1 MRRRIKLAAAVV
13 GLVGLGATAG
23 FASNTFTD
31 VPAGRF
37 YSDAVDWAF
46 NNGVTVGTSATT
58 FSPEDPA
65 TRAQSVTLLHRY
77 DQNVVQPA
85 LDDISSAITTNTG
98 DIAGLATAIT
108 SNAGGIA
115 GLDTLGELSCTAA
128 QVVINDNGWR
138 CADPVLTRSFAGVMN
153 YDVDNG
159 GEYTSVAIGTDGNP
173 VISHYDGSDG
183 GGLVIYVCGNEAC
196 TTGTSRTLDGEY
208 WAGYFTSIAIGANGN
223 PIISYRRNDGFTDE
237 GQPAFTQ
244 GSLRLYVCDD
254 PACTTG
260 TKRTL
265 VAASEEVFDPGNQG
279 FATSIAIGDN
289 GNPVISHGGPFSG
302 LHLYVCDD
310 PTCTTGTNRTL
321 ATASLGYDP
330 ESDYFV
336 AGLHTS
342 VAIGADGNPVISH
355 QIGNLYGM
363 GDFVGGLALYVC
375 DDPACTTGTKRTL
388 GVADPAIP
396 EGWEGYFTSIAIGD
410 DGNPVIS
417 HGGPFSGL
425 HLYVC
430 DDPTCTTGTNRT
442 LATSSLNSCG
452 GSPIDVG
459 EEPDYCTAGQF
470 TSVAIGAD
478 GNPVISHQVSD
489 LAGNGVTGLAL
500 YVCDD
505 PACTT
510 GTNLELAVVE
520 DLVVGWYTS
529 VAIGADGNP
538 VISHGMFPDEETVDG
553 PEILALYVCD
563 DPACTTGTNRTLV
576 TQGEPGGYTSIA
588 IGVDGNPIISHYCDD
603 CGTLD
608 LYVCDDPACTT
619 GTNRTLVTAD
629 YLENGV
635 RVGGHTSIAIGVD
648 GNPVISHTAELT
660 DGPNLNV
667 AIAVFAV
674 TGIAFE

>member
-196 TTGTSRTLDGEY
+196 TTGTSRTLDNED

-223 PIISYRRNDGFTDE
+223 PIISYRRAVEEMEYIFSVT
-237 GQPAFTQ
+237 A
-244 GSLRLYVCDD
+244 GSLELYVC
-254 PACTTG
+254 G
-260 TKRTL
+260 
-265 VAASEEVFDPGNQG
+265 
-279 FATSIAIGDN
+279 
-289 GNPVISHGGPFSG
+289 
-302 LHLYVCDD
+302 
-310 PTCTTGTNRTL
+310 
-321 ATASLGYDP
+321 
-330 ESDYFV
+330 
-336 AGLHTS
+336 
-342 VAIGADGNPVISH
+342 
-355 QIGNLYGM
+355 
-363 GDFVGGLALYVC
+363 
-375 DDPACTTGTKRTL
+375 DPACTTGTKRTL

-478 GNPVISHQVSD
+478 GNPVISH
-489 LAGNGVTGLAL
+489 
-500 YVCDD
+500 
-505 PACTT
+505 
-510 GTNLELAVVE
+510 
-520 DLVVGWYTS
+520 
-529 VAIGADGNP
+529 
-538 VISHGMFPDEETVDG
+538 GMFPDEETVDG
-553 PEILALYVCD
+553 PEILA
-563 DPACTTGTNRTLV
+563 
-576 TQGEPGGYTSIA
+576 
-588 IGVDGNPIISHYCDD
+588 
-603 CGTLD
+603 

>member
-85 LDDISSAITTNTG
+85 LDDISSAIT
-98 DIAGLATAIT
+98 

-138 CADPVLTRSFAGVMN
+138 CADPVLTRSFAGVLN
-153 YDVDNG
+153 YDVDYG
-159 GEYTSVAIGTDGNP
+159 GDYTSVAIGTDGNP
-173 VISHYDGSDG
+173 VISYYDGDG
-183 GGLVIYVCGNEAC
+183 RLRIYVCGNEAC

-223 PIISYRRNDGFTDE
+223 PIISYRRAVEEMEYIFSVT
-237 GQPAFTQ
+237 A
-244 GSLRLYVCDD
+244 GSLELYVC
-254 PACTTG
+254 G
-260 TKRTL
+260 
-265 VAASEEVFDPGNQG
+265 
-279 FATSIAIGDN
+279 
-289 GNPVISHGGPFSG
+289 
-302 LHLYVCDD
+302 
-310 PTCTTGTNRTL
+310 
-321 ATASLGYDP
+321 
-330 ESDYFV
+330 
-336 AGLHTS
+336 
-342 VAIGADGNPVISH
+342 
-355 QIGNLYGM
+355 
-363 GDFVGGLALYVC
+363 
-375 DDPACTTGTKRTL
+375 DPACTTGTKRTL

-576 TQGEPGGYTSIA
+576 TQGEPGWYTSIA

-660 DGPNLNV
+660 EDGPNLNV

>member
-196 TTGTSRTLDGEY
+196 TTGTSRTLDNED

-279 FATSIAIGDN
+279 YYTSIAIGDN

-310 PTCTTGTNRTL
+310 PTCTTGTNEHL
-321 ATASLGYDP
+321 VTA
-330 ESDYFV
+330 
-336 AGLHTS
+336 A
-342 VAIGADGNPVISH
+342 
-355 QIGNLYGM
+355 
-363 GDFVGGLALYVC
+363 LALV
-375 DDPACTTGTKRTL
+375 DG
-388 GVADPAIP
+388 
-396 EGWEGYFTSIAIGD
+396 ESGYYF
-410 DGNPVIS
+410 
-417 HGGPFSGL
+417 
-425 HLYVC
+425 
-430 DDPTCTTGTNRT
+430 
-442 LATSSLNSCG
+442 
-452 GSPIDVG
+452 
-459 EEPDYCTAGQF
+459 AGQF

-648 GNPVISHTAELT
+648 GNPVISHTAELNIDT
-660 DGPNLNV
+660 NLSV